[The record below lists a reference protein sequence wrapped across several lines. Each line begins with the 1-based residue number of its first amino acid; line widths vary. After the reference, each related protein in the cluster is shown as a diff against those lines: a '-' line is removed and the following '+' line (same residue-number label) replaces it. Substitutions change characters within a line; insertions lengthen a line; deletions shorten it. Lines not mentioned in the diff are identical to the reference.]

1 MHLLTRTVRFLADP
15 HAARVHGT
23 NGFGGKPAW
32 RDMPRY
38 FEIDVRCVGEPDART
53 GYLINIKQIDEAV
66 HRAVVPVVADALR
79 GGPGAGPVPLVPALL
94 GAARSVV
101 PGVRSIAW
109 RLTPALVLECDME
122 SDTVLVRQRF
132 EFSAAHRLHV
142 PSLSDDENR
151 TLFGKCN
158 NPAGHGHNYRVEP
171 AIAVDPARPLPF
183 DAIERLVHEQIIE
196 PFDHKHL
203 NEQTAEFAGEG
214 GLNPSVENIA
224 MVCYRRLEG
233 PVREAGA
240 ALRSVTVWE
249 TDRTS
254 STYPA

>member
-1 MHLLTRTVRFLADP
+1 MHLLTRTVRFLTGP
-15 HAARVHGT
+15 RARDIQGT
-23 NGFGGKPAW
+23 NGFGGRPA
-32 RDMPRY
+32 MAGLAHY
-38 FEIDVRCVGEPDART
+38 FEIEVRCAGEPDPRT
-53 GYLINIKQIDEAV
+53 GYLINIKAIDQAV
-66 HRAVVPVVADALR
+66 HRAVVPIVAGALQR
-79 GGPGAGPVPLVPALL
+79 DPPADPVPLVGPLL
-94 GAARSVV
+94 DAARSAL

-109 RLTPALVLECDME
+109 RLTPALVLERDME
-122 SDTVLVRQRF
+122 SETVLVKQRF

-151 TLFGKCN
+151 KLFGKCN

-171 AIAVDPARPLPF
+171 AIAVDPASPLPF
-183 DAIERLVHEQIIE
+183 DAIERIVQEQIIE

-203 NEQTAEFAGEG
+203 NEQTAEFASQG

-224 MVCYRRLEG
+224 MVCFRRLEK

-240 ALRSVTVWE
+240 ELRGVTVWE